1 MKFIK
6 PWPLFEGGNPEAKK
20 NLSDKLRS
28 LNSKEDDLDDK
39 RVDVANKLREEE
51 DPRKAELLNLSQQK
65 LSLQKAM
72 TKVDMKITA
81 LKLKIENS
89 KPAKTR

>member
-1 MKFIK
+1 MKHIK
-6 PWPLFEGGNPEAKK
+6 TWGIFEGGNPETKK
-20 NLSDKLRS
+20 NLAQKLRT
-28 LNSKEDDLDDK
+28 LNKKEDDIDDK
-39 RVDVANKLREEE
+39 RVDNAQKLRGED
-51 DPRKAELLNLSQQK
+51 DPRKAELINLQQQK

-89 KPAKTR
+89 KPYKP

>member
-1 MKFIK
+1 MKHIK
-6 PWPLFEGGNPEAKK
+6 TWGIFEGGNPETKK
-20 NLSDKLRS
+20 NLAQKLRN
-28 LNSKEDDLDDK
+28 LDAKEDDIDDK
-39 RVDVANKLREEE
+39 RVDNAQKLRGED
-51 DPRKAELLNLSQQK
+51 DPRKAELINLQQQK

-89 KPAKTR
+89 KPYKP

>member
-1 MKFIK
+1 MKHIK
-6 PWPLFEGGNPEAKK
+6 TWPVFEGGNPETKQ
-20 NLSDKLRS
+20 NLAQKLRT
-28 LNSKEDDLDDK
+28 LNKKEDDIDDK
-39 RVDVANKLREEE
+39 RVDNAQKLRGED
-51 DPRKAELLNLSQQK
+51 DPRKAELINLQQQK

-89 KPAKTR
+89 KPAQSR

>member
-6 PWPLFEGGNPEAKK
+6 SWSLFEGGNPETKK
-20 NLSDKLRS
+20 NLADKLRS

-39 RVDVANKLREEE
+39 RVDTANKLREEE
-51 DPRKAELLNLSQQK
+51 DPRKAELLNLNQQK
-65 LSLQKAM
+65 LSLQKAI

-89 KPAKTR
+89 KPAQTR

>member
-1 MKFIK
+1 MKHIK
-6 PWPLFEGGNPEAKK
+6 TWGIFEGGNPETKK
-20 NLSDKLRS
+20 NLAQKLRN
-28 LNSKEDDLDDK
+28 LNAKEDDIDDK
-39 RVDVANKLREEE
+39 RVDNAQKLRGED
-51 DPRKAELLNLSQQK
+51 DPRKAELINLQQQK

-89 KPAKTR
+89 KPYKP

>member
-1 MKFIK
+1 MKHIK
-6 PWPLFEGGNPEAKK
+6 TWGIFEGGNPETKK
-20 NLSDKLRS
+20 NLAQKLRS
-28 LNSKEDDLDDK
+28 LNSKEDDIDDK
-39 RVDVANKLREEE
+39 RVDNAQKLRSED
-51 DPRKAELLNLSQQK
+51 DPRKAELINLQQQK

-89 KPAKTR
+89 KPYKP

>member
-1 MKFIK
+1 MKHIK
-6 PWPLFEGGNPEAKK
+6 TWGIFEGGNPETKK
-20 NLSDKLRS
+20 NLAQKLRN
-28 LNSKEDDLDDK
+28 LNSKEDDIDDK
-39 RVDVANKLREEE
+39 RVDNAQKLRSED
-51 DPRKAELLNLSQQK
+51 DPRKAELINLQQQK

-89 KPAKTR
+89 KPYKA

>member
-1 MKFIK
+1 MKHIK
-6 PWPLFEGGNPEAKK
+6 TWGIFEGGNPETKQ
-20 NLSDKLRS
+20 NLAQKLRT
-28 LNSKEDDLDDK
+28 LNKKEDDIDDK
-39 RVDVANKLREEE
+39 RVDNAQKLRGED
-51 DPRKAELLNLSQQK
+51 DPRKAELINLQQQK

-89 KPAKTR
+89 KPAQTR